1 MIRLPVPDPAR
12 LDDIKADFSAQE
24 LVAEMLAAGGAA
36 AAGITPGDTYAY
48 VQGDFSRA
56 LAVKTALVANPA
68 LRRLYLRMVEDGALY
83 AISQAIAASTAEFPE
98 RRMDGCRVRVVP
110 SHAAAGTY
118 YVIVELTDRTVRA
131 PNLLIVYDPA
141 DRIEQLPLPA
151 PVDGVIQLLI
161 DEAGGVPAML
171 RDPKSAIFL
180 R

>member
-1 MIRLPVPDPAR
+1 MIRLPVPAPAR
-12 LDDIKADFSAQE
+12 LDDIKADFSAQG

-36 AAGITPGDTYAY
+36 AAGIAPGDLYAY

-56 LAVKTALVANPA
+56 QVVKTALIANPA
-68 LRRLYLRMVEDGALY
+68 LRRLYRRMAEDGALY
-83 AISQAIAASTAEFPE
+83 AIPQAIAASTAEFPE
-98 RRMDGCRVRVVP
+98 RRVDGCRVRVLP
-110 SHAAAGTY
+110 SRADSGTY
-118 YVIVELTDRTVRA
+118 YVIVELTDQIDRA
-131 PNLLIVYDPA
+131 PNLLIIYDPA